1 MARLGGWLGLCES
14 GLLRMADELIGSV
27 STSPREGSDD
37 PLAVGSRRGIGP
49 LSMHSDK
56 IWHGNSAPCAS
67 CAQLNTREA
76 QHCTHCGQN
85 LGQDMLQKMAR
96 HSGTWFVFD
105 TVHPFPGVSLE
116 RMLSLIKRGALKATS
131 IVRGPTTFYQWRF
144 AIETPLIARHLGR
157 CWSCHAEVAPA
168 DQDCPQC
175 EVLLDGRSDVE
186 QEHLPP
192 PISSIQTAAGDA
204 SIELGELSR
213 ALTASGVEVNLTR
226 LAHKVE
232 RPLGKIP
239 LIFMGIAIVVVMLI
253 VALLSSDHDQDQPDS
268 ASVQPTPG
276 ISCLTPSPSNGMSR
290 A

>member
-1 MARLGGWLGLCES
+1 MAEEL
-14 GLLRMADELIGSV
+14 ADSV
-27 STSPREGSDD
+27 STSRGEGSDD
-37 PLAVGSRRGIGP
+37 PLAVAAQRGIGP
-49 LSMHSDK
+49 LSPHSDK

-76 QHCTHCGQN
+76 EHCAHCGQN
-85 LGQDMLQKMAR
+85 LGQEMLQKMAR

-131 IVRGPTTFYQWRF
+131 IVRGPTTYYQWRF
-144 AIETPLIARHLGR
+144 AMETPLIARHLGH

-175 EVLLDGRSDVE
+175 EVRLDGKANGE
-186 QEHLPP
+186 PEHLPP
-192 PISSIQTAAGDA
+192 PNAPIQAAAGSST
-204 SIELGELSR
+204 SIELTELSK

-239 LIFMGIAIVVVMLI
+239 VIFMGIAIVVVILI
-253 VALLSSDHDQDQPDS
+253 VALLSSSDDRDQPDS
-268 ASVQPTPG
+268 ASTQPTPG
-276 ISCLTPSPSNGMSR
+276 ISCLTPSPSDGMSR

>member
-1 MARLGGWLGLCES
+1 MIMS
-14 GLLRMADELIGSV
+14 GEVKVAIKNLSFFYGQLQALKNITLSLEKNKV
-27 STSPREGSDD
+27 T
-37 PLAVGSRRGIGP
+37 AFIGP
-49 LSMHSDK
+49 SGCGKSTILRV
-56 IWHGNSAPCAS
+56 
-67 CAQLNTREA
+67 LNRIYELYPN
-76 QHCTHCGQN
+76 Q
-85 LGQDMLQKMAR
+85 R
-96 HSGTWFVFD
+96 
-105 TVHPFPGVSLE
+105 
-116 RMLSLIKRGALKATS
+116 
-131 IVRGPTTFYQWRF
+131 
-144 AIETPLIARHLGR
+144 
-157 CWSCHAEVAPA
+157 AEG
-168 DQDCPQC
+168 

-268 ASVQPTPG
+268 ASVQPEPG
-276 ISCLTPSPSNGMSR
+276 ISCLTPSPSDGMSR